1 MLEDEERVKKMLR
14 RAVRTEVA
22 SPALRAKIQERIRA
36 KHTFNFFPLTKGR
49 AAIAA
54 CLLVALGLG
63 AWIVGASFERGETA
77 NAIVSSES
85 NLTLSDGTKRILNI
99 GLGDHLHCAVDN
111 RFTVGHLGFLFRDLE
126 TQHAGLRH
134 LIAEKMGD
142 AYKIIGAHRC
152 EDGGREFD
160 HIILRREEAIISLVV
175 TAKRDDESFAS
186 EPGAPQLQAAGAALY
201 AGQTNGYTVTGFESR
216 DHLAFIASNLPANEN
231 LRLAASV
238 APFVRDYLARS
249 ETASASAK
257 RRT

>member
-1 MLEDEERVKKMLR
+1 MSTIVQIIDDPRSCAEMLEDEERVKKMLR

-126 TQHAGLRH
+126 TQHAGLGH

-152 EDGGREFD
+152 EVGGREFD
-160 HIILRREEAIISLVV
+160 HIILRREEATISLVV
-175 TAKRDDESFAS
+175 TAN
-186 EPGAPQLQAAGAALY
+186 Y
-201 AGQTNGYTVTGFESR
+201 AGQTNGYTVASFESR